1 MAYFFSLLK
10 IPSSDYPRLYSIF
23 IVLFPRI
30 AFAIFLHVGFFFPT
44 ENFLQRESKYFSLYL
59 LQGRHSYVIRNY
71 QINHPPLNFSVTMTL
86 IKLKMIYG
94 APRTQI
100 YHLENNFGQYLVLTS
115 GAIITKCHKLG
126 GLKQQNCIT
135 PQFWRPGVHNQ
146 NVSSVG
152 SFWL

>member
-1 MAYFFSLLK
+1 MQKFLYDLFQFVFCFFWNNYYFASFFPINGLFFSLLK
-10 IPSSDYPRLYSIF
+10 IPFSDYPRLYSIF

-30 AFAIFLHVGFFFPT
+30 AFAIFLHVRFFFPT

-115 GAIITKCHKLG
+115 GAIITKCH
-126 GLKQQNCIT
+126 
-135 PQFWRPGVHNQ
+135 
-146 NVSSVG
+146 
-152 SFWL
+152 